1 MRHPGWLGAVLAFTV
16 LVAVLTS
23 AGRIVVGLV
32 RGRRGYYD
40 VDLTQAL
47 MGASMAG
54 MSVASLSFLRVAI
67 WQGVFTLVLAWH
79 ALRAIAGSRNRNR
92 PRHGLLVQTGHLMS
106 VAAMLYM
113 LRSASSATTGAMNA
127 PDTPMSMPMPV
138 AASGGH
144 LSGHPQV
151 LSLLIAALL
160 VGYAALVISQARRVA
175 RPNVP
180 AGTDALPFAPRAAA
194 TAAAVSEA
202 AVCAAMAAMLVAR
215 P

>member
-16 LVAVLTS
+16 LVAALTS
-23 AGRIVVGLV
+23 AGRVVVGLA

-54 MSVASLSFLRVAI
+54 MFVASLSFLRVAI

-79 ALRAIAGSRNRNR
+79 ALRAIAGSRNPNR

-138 AASGGH
+138 AAPGGH
-144 LSGHPQV
+144 MSGHPQV

-160 VGYAALVISQARRVA
+160 VGYAALVINQARRVA

-202 AVCAAMAAMLVAR
+202 AVCAAMAAMLVA
-215 P
+215 PP